1 MPRRGEF
8 GVSPRRAAISGEMKQ
23 IDEKVVLGGG
33 YGDEIVSSALME
45 TATRERWYLQGLE
58 ADDENGWLPS
68 VTYGLAGH

>member
-8 GVSPRRAAISGEMKQ
+8 GVSRLLAAISREMKQ
-23 IDEKVVLGGG
+23 IENKSVRGLG
-33 YGDEIVSSALME
+33 YGAEIVSSALME
-45 TATRERWYLQGLE
+45 TATGERWYLQGLE